1 VDTMNI
7 KDIPSNIL
15 LAVTKYADLKR
26 AEGEAKLARERVAAQ
41 LDTIIR
47 NSGEKKPTEAAI
59 ANTIKLHPEMEAAE
73 TTLLEA
79 SHALDKA
86 KAELEFI
93 RAVRDTALF
102 LAKES
107 V

>member
-1 VDTMNI
+1 MDIKNI
-7 KDIPSNIL
+7 PENL
-15 LAVTKYADLKR
+15 LDAAIKYADLKR

-41 LDTIIR
+41 LDTLIR

-73 TTLLEA
+73 TALLEA

-86 KAELEFI
+86 KAQLEFV
-93 RAVRDTALF
+93 RAVKDTSLF

>member
-1 VDTMNI
+1 MDLKNI
-7 KDIPSNIL
+7 PEAL
-15 LAVTKYADLKR
+15 LDAAVKYADLKR

-41 LDTIIR
+41 LDTLIR

-73 TTLLEA
+73 TALLEA
-79 SHALDKA
+79 SHALDKV
-86 KAELEFI
+86 KAQLEFI
-93 RAVRDTALF
+93 RAVKDSSLF

>member
-1 VDTMNI
+1 MLLKNI
-7 KDIPSNIL
+7 PEML
-15 LAVTKYADLKR
+15 LDAAVKYADLKR
-26 AEGEAKLARERVAAQ
+26 AESEAKLARERVAAQ

-73 TTLLEA
+73 TVLVEA
-79 SHALDKA
+79 SHALDLA
-86 KAELEFI
+86 KAHLEHV
-93 RAVRDTALF
+93 RAVRDTSLF
-102 LAKES
+102 LAKET

>member
-1 VDTMNI
+1 MDIKNI
-7 KDIPSNIL
+7 PENL
-15 LAVTKYADLKR
+15 LDAAIQYADLKR
-26 AEGEAKLARERVAAQ
+26 AEGEAKLTRERVAAQ

-59 ANTIKLHPEMEAAE
+59 ANTIRLHPEMEAAE
-73 TTLLEA
+73 TALLEA

-86 KAELEFI
+86 KAHLEFV
-93 RAVRDTALF
+93 RALRDTSLF

>member
-1 VDTMNI
+1 VDI
-7 KDIPSNIL
+7 KNLPENL
-15 LAVTKYADLKR
+15 LDAAVKYADLKR

-47 NSGEKKPTEAAI
+47 SSGEKKPTEAAI

-73 TTLLEA
+73 ATLLEA

-86 KAELEFI
+86 KAHLEFV
-93 RAVRDTALF
+93 RAVKDTSLF
-102 LAKES
+102 LAKET

>member
-1 VDTMNI
+1 MDIKNI
-7 KDIPSNIL
+7 PENL
-15 LAVTKYADLKR
+15 LDAAVKYADLKR

-41 LDTIIR
+41 LDIIIR

-59 ANTIKLHPEMEAAE
+59 ASSIKLHPEMEVAE
-73 TTLLEA
+73 ATLLEA

-86 KAELEFI
+86 KAHLEFI
-93 RAVRDTALF
+93 RAVKDTSLF
-102 LAKES
+102 LAKET

>member
-1 VDTMNI
+1 MDLKNI
-7 KDIPSNIL
+7 PEAL
-15 LAVTKYADLKR
+15 LDAAIKYADLKR
-26 AEGEAKLARERVAAQ
+26 AEGEAKLTRERISAQ

-47 NSGEKKPTEAAI
+47 NSGDKKPTEAAI

-73 TTLLEA
+73 STLLEA

-86 KAELEFI
+86 KAQLEFI
-93 RAVRDTALF
+93 RAIKDTSLF

>member
-1 VDTMNI
+1 MDLKNI
-7 KDIPSNIL
+7 PEAL
-15 LAVTKYADLKR
+15 LDAAIKYADLKR

-47 NSGEKKPTEAAI
+47 NSGDKKPTEAAI

-73 TTLLEA
+73 TSLLEA

-86 KAELEFI
+86 KAQLEFI
-93 RAVRDTALF
+93 RAVKDTSLF
-102 LAKES
+102 LTKES

>member
-1 VDTMNI
+1 MDLKNI
-7 KDIPSNIL
+7 PEAL
-15 LAVTKYADLKR
+15 LDAAIKYADLKR
-26 AEGEAKLARERVAAQ
+26 TEGEAKLTRERILAQ

-47 NSGEKKPTEAAI
+47 NTGEKKPTEAAI
-59 ANTIKLHPEMEAAE
+59 VNTIKIHPEMEGAE
-73 TTLLEA
+73 TALLEA

-86 KAELEFI
+86 KAQLEFI
-93 RAVRDTALF
+93 RAVRDASLF